1 VLAFP
6 TTGHWVKPDSHDVSV
21 GCCSRHGS
29 ERMAAL
35 EEPFRAVGL
44 GRAPPRL
51 LLQSCLERL
60 RRPSVDA
67 DEATEHVWREV
78 LCTS

>member
-1 VLAFP
+1 
-6 TTGHWVKPDSHDVSV
+6 
-21 GCCSRHGS
+21 
-29 ERMAAL
+29 
-35 EEPFRAVGL
+35 
-44 GRAPPRL
+44 